1 MTAFEASQKTQR
13 TVESFEA
20 RVLKVGMLVPLLF
33 WAWTTYHFVQWAWQ
47 GLISLIPWIAGC
59 QVPQHTTIVT

>member
-20 RVLKVGMLVPLLF
+20 RVLKVGMLVPRLF
-33 WAWTTYHFVQWAWQ
+33 WAWTTYHFV
-47 GLISLIPWIAGC
+47 
-59 QVPQHTTIVT
+59 